1 MKELKNIKELF
12 KYTRRYSMWLG
23 LGGLMLVTISLINIG
38 IAEALRKLTD
48 YAINKNWLQFIN
60 VLYYLLVLLLF
71 GFIFKYAEKYFSGK
85 FTSKCIIELRE
96 KFIKRIVKIRIDV
109 LESSNSADILSAFSN
124 DMRRLQIFFQS
135 HLISM
140 IYQILMVI
148 ASFSYLFII
157 NKKVTLA
164 IILVVPIVILM
175 SNFLT
180 KSIGKLA
187 RNIQNNLGESN
198 IIVQDA
204 VSGIY
209 IVKSFNLEEIFKRK
223 YIKLINNCTD
233 NGNYIDKKMLYME
246 LVITIFQIA
255 PYMVFCIYGGFLLKH
270 NSITVGELIAFL
282 NLFDNLYMSLCEIQY
297 SFNDIRMDMASI
309 DRIVEVLNFHIEED
323 SSKEEVAI
331 NNDFNKPIVMFN
343 NVSFSY
349 KNKRNTLKNISF
361 NIINGHQIIIVG
373 ESGCGKSTVFK
384 LITNFYNNYTGDIE
398 LFGKD
403 IREWNL
409 EKLRNQISIVSQD
422 VNLFP
427 GTIKENISFGKNN
440 SYMEEIVQAAKKANA
455 HEFIMKLPNGY
466 DTVLEENASNLSG
479 GEKQRIAIARAVIK
493 NSPILLLDEATS
505 ALDSDSA
512 QKVQV
517 ALNNLM
523 EGKTTLIITHKLE
536 SIKAS
541 DDIVFIKQGEII
553 ASNTLYK
560 QLYTHK
566 Y

>member
-1 MKELKNIKELF
+1 M
-12 KYTRRYSMWLG
+12 
-23 LGGLMLVTISLINIG
+23 
-38 IAEALRKLTD
+38 
-48 YAINKNWLQFIN
+48 
-60 VLYYLLVLLLF
+60 
-71 GFIFKYAEKYFSGK
+71 
-85 FTSKCIIELRE
+85 
-96 KFIKRIVKIRIDV
+96 
-109 LESSNSADILSAFSN
+109 
-124 DMRRLQIFFQS
+124 
-135 HLISM
+135 
-140 IYQILMVI
+140 
-148 ASFSYLFII
+148 
-157 NKKVTLA
+157 
-164 IILVVPIVILM
+164 
-175 SNFLT
+175 
-180 KSIGKLA
+180 
-187 RNIQNNLGESN
+187 
-198 IIVQDA
+198 
-204 VSGIY
+204 
-209 IVKSFNLEEIFKRK
+209 
-223 YIKLINNCTD
+223 
-233 NGNYIDKKMLYME
+233 
-246 LVITIFQIA
+246 
-255 PYMVFCIYGGFLLKH
+255 
-270 NSITVGELIAFL
+270 
-282 NLFDNLYMSLCEIQY
+282 
-297 SFNDIRMDMASI
+297 
-309 DRIVEVLNFHIEED
+309 
-323 SSKEEVAI
+323 
-331 NNDFNKPIVMFN
+331 
-343 NVSFSY
+343 
-349 KNKRNTLKNISF
+349 
-361 NIINGHQIIIVG
+361 IIVG
-373 ESGCGKSTVFK
+373 ERGCGKSTIFK

-409 EKLRNQISIVSQD
+409 ETLRNQISIVSQD

-440 SYMEEIVQAAKKANA
+440 SYMEQIVQAAKKANA

-553 ASNTLYK
+553 AQGKHRELIASNSLYK